1 MAYDNVQIG
10 QLMTERY
17 VEDTG
22 LIRSDSFSRLYDLK
36 LRSDLAYDDPGV
48 KNTSDDD
55 SNSKVFEVI
64 QSTNSN
70 MSTVF
75 FRDALTG
82 IDIELRKIISGEH
95 YSFDR
100 TVPIAGS
107 GTVYLGLEMADKN
120 CNFVF
125 EVIANDFGIEL
136 MTYEDVAL
144 GNVIT
149 PFIPINNNR
158 NVSNV
163 STITIGQYDSVDL
176 TDSLL
181 IVHNIIGTSTN
192 PVKGSGGTISRGN
205 ANLLKL
211 NTQYVLVVHNLSRST
226 NNINVKLSWCEEA

>member
-1 MAYDNVQIG
+1 MAYDNIEIS

-22 LIRSDSFSRLYDLK
+22 LIRSDSFNRLYDLK
-36 LRSDLAYDDPGV
+36 LRSDLIYNDTGV
-48 KNTSDDD
+48 KNTPNDTID
-55 SNSKVFEVI
+55 S
-64 QSTNSN
+64 
-70 MSTVF
+70 
-75 FRDALTG
+75 
-82 IDIELRKIISGEH
+82 H
-95 YSFDR
+95 
-100 TVPIAGS
+100 
-107 GTVYLGLEMADKN
+107 
-120 CNFVF
+120 VF
-125 EVIANDFGIEL
+125 EVIANDFGIEF

-211 NTQYVLVVHNLSRST
+211 NTQYVMVVHNLSSSI
-226 NNINVKLSWCEEA
+226 NNINIKLSWCEEA

>member
-1 MAYDNVQIG
+1 MAYDNIEIG

-22 LIRSDSFSRLYDLK
+22 LIRSDSFNRLYDLK
-36 LRSDLAYDDPGV
+36 LRSDLIYNDTGV
-48 KNTSDDD
+48 KNTPNDTID
-55 SNSKVFEVI
+55 SHVFEVI
-64 QSTNSN
+64 QSLQSN
-70 MSTVF
+70 MDVTF
-75 FRDALTG
+75 YRDAVTS
-82 IDIELRKIISGEH
+82 IDIELRKIIAGEH

-100 TVPIAGS
+100 TVQIAGS

-125 EVIANDFGIEL
+125 EVIANDFGIEF

-211 NTQYVLVVHNLSRST
+211 NTQYAMKIINLST
-226 NNINVKLSWCEEA
+226 KHNNINIKLGWCEEA